1 MISQKKP
8 FFFAFFILTLIFI
21 LLFQSCTLD
30 RPKLLK
36 KKIFISVYAELMI
49 IEQLA
54 LDEPEKLELTASV
67 FINHQTTKARFLA
80 TKEYYKQ
87 NPKYWSKIYKAVEE
101 KIRES
106 DKKQVMENERKKQ

>member
-1 MISQKKP
+1 MISKKMS
-8 FFFAFFILTLIFI
+8 FFFAFFIFTLIFT
-21 LLFQSCTLD
+21 LLFQGCTSD
-30 RPKLLK
+30 KPKLLK
-36 KKIFISVYAELMI
+36 KKKFIEVYAELMI

-54 LDEPEKLELTASV
+54 IEEPEKLELTANV
-67 FINHQTTKARFLA
+67 FTNHQITQTRFLA
-80 TKEYYKQ
+80 TKEYYKR